1 MEEQSCVPGATIS
14 SSRDSKLSSLA
25 ISSRFSS
32 LVWSQRIDEVGER
45 EEDLVD
51 GMHLSSN
58 ITSLLMSRPYMFHY
72 NQP

>member
-1 MEEQSCVPGATIS
+1 MEEPSCVPVATIS
-14 SSRDSKLSSLA
+14 SSQDSELSSLA

-32 LVWSQRIDEVGER
+32 LVWSLRIDEVGEK

-58 ITSLLMSRPYMFHY
+58 ITSLLMSRP
-72 NQP
+72 